1 MQIDRIPEDM
11 RQYLRAQF
19 GNVQDEA
26 SPLSDYYVFSVAL
39 PSSQRRTLT
48 VHRYF
53 FIFPDFVRSCLS
65 DDKLAEKLR
74 KGDVK
79 LSKPERGTKVA

>member
-1 MQIDRIPEDM
+1 MHIDRIPEDM

-26 SPLSDYYVFSVAL
+26 SPPSDYYVFSVAL
-39 PSSQRRTLT
+39 PSSEKRTLT

-53 FIFPDFVRSCLS
+53 FMFPDFVRNCLGN
-65 DDKLAEKLR
+65 DKLAGKLR
-74 KGDVK
+74 KGDVR
-79 LSKPERGTKVA
+79 LPKPDRGIREK